1 MPRTYDDRRWTLNPD
16 GSFSRKITLEEP
28 VLKEKDPEP
37 VEDNY
42 YRDIETTGAAA
53 QLADELSVDL
63 SQVTGT
69 GKGGRITKAD
79 VEAAAGG

>member
-16 GSFSRKITLEEP
+16 GSYSRKIQVEEVAEAP
-28 VLKEKDPEP
+28 A
-37 VEDNY
+37 EDNY
-42 YRDIETTGAAA
+42 FKDIDTTGAAA

-63 SQVTGT
+63 SQVKGT

-79 VEAAAGG
+79 VEAAAK

>member
-1 MPRTYDDRRWTLNPD
+1 VPRTYDDRRWTLKPD

>member
-79 VEAAAGG
+79 VEAAAK

>member
-16 GSFSRKITLEEP
+16 GSYTRKIQVEEVAEAP
-28 VLKEKDPEP
+28 AE
-37 VEDNY
+37 EDNNY
-42 YRDIETTGAAA
+42 YKDIDTTGAAA

-79 VEAAAGG
+79 VEAAAK

>member
-16 GSFSRKITLEEP
+16 GSYSRKVQVEE
-28 VLKEKDPEP
+28 VAEAP
-37 VEDNY
+37 VEEDNNY
-42 YRDIETTGAAA
+42 YKDIDTTGAAA

-63 SQVTGT
+63 SQVKGT

-79 VEAAAGG
+79 VEAAASDGS

>member
-16 GSFSRKITLEEP
+16 GSYTRKIQVEEVSEAP
-28 VLKEKDPEP
+28 A
-37 VEDNY
+37 EDNY
-42 YRDIETTGAAA
+42 YEDIETTGAAA

-79 VEAAAGG
+79 VEAAAK

>member
-16 GSFSRKITLEEP
+16 GSYTRKIQVEEVVEAP
-28 VLKEKDPEP
+28 AE
-37 VEDNY
+37 EDNNY
-42 YRDIETTGAAA
+42 YKDIETTGAAA